1 MAALQKKDFFEGS
14 TDKTASTGKYAGKTR
29 TQVVFEKIKDKDPFI
44 IGKGSGGNKVFGISF
59 DTKTWPYILS
69 YANNEVGLLKEPA
82 GAVSITQI
90 FKDPN
95 FGGGAGSGGGAEDTK
110 FTESG
115 QCYYTS
121 LVFNIIKKEL
131 KREDCTPDNLKKAAK
146 FVEATIDVDNFL
158 NKGPTDWKRYLPTN
172 SKSYIQRI

>member
-29 TQVVFEKIKDKDPFI
+29 TEVVFEKIKDKDPFV
-44 IGKGSGGNKVFGISF
+44 IGKISGGNKVFGISF
-59 DTKTWPYILS
+59 DTKTWPYTLS
-69 YANNEVGLLKEPA
+69 YANNEPGLLKEPA

-121 LVFNIIKKEL
+121 LVFNIIIRYQKYY
-131 KREDCTPDNLKKAAK
+131 
-146 FVEATIDVDNFL
+146 FL
-158 NKGPTDWKRYLPTN
+158 NYQ
-172 SKSYIQRI
+172 YIKLNYIILFI